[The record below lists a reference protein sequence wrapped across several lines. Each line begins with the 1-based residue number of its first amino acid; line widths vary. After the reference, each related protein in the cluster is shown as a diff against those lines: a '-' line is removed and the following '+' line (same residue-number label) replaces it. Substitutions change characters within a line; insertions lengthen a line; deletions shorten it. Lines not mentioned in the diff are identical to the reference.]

1 MQCHIGL
8 DTRAWAR
15 VGARVT
21 GLDFSPAAITAAG
34 EIAER
39 AGLSDRAEFVRADVY
54 DATDA
59 LGHATFDVVYVSL
72 GALCWL
78 PSVDRWAEQVGALVA
93 PGGRFHIHD
102 GHPLASAL
110 AEGGPGIEQTCFEQP
125 EPHVDDSELIYADAT
140 RPIANRRTYE
150 WNHGIGETV
159 PALIRHGLHKEI
171 AARRQR
177 TLPTPLSSVRGR
189 CAGELPSI
197 VRWLQ

>member
-59 LGHATFDVVYVSL
+59 LGHATFEVVYVSL

-93 PGGRFHIHD
+93 RAA
-102 GHPLASAL
+102 ASTFMTA
-110 AEGGPGIEQTCFEQP
+110 I
-125 EPHVDDSELIYADAT
+125 
-140 RPIANRRTYE
+140 RWRRRWPRE
-150 WNHGIGETV
+150 VWASSK
-159 PALIRHGLHKEI
+159 PALSNPN
-171 AARRQR
+171 
-177 TLPTPLSSVRGR
+177 PTSTTPN
-189 CAGELPSI
+189 
-197 VRWLQ
+197 